1 MDNRIKARDGNFMSS
16 NMLKLKPVEIPLFPL
31 KTVLYPGGRLP
42 LRIFEP
48 RYVDLVTSCL
58 KQSIGFGIVLIRNGS
73 DSRVA
78 DKRQPDIYNV
88 GTYAEIIDF
97 NQLKDGLLGIIAR
110 GKHKFRILRKF
121 EMDDHLLMAEA
132 EFLPAEPREV
142 LDASHMDMVNTL
154 KELVKHP
161 MVQKLQKQ
169 MRIDIDY
176 TDASSVSLRLAELL
190 PLDPDSKQ
198 SLLQLNH
205 PKERLNELARMLTAL
220 SG

>member
-1 MDNRIKARDGNFMSS
+1 MSS
-16 NMLKLKPVEIPLFPL
+16 NMPQPKPIEIPLFPL

-58 KQSIGFGIVLIRNGS
+58 KQSIGFGVVLIRSGS

-78 DKRQPDIYNV
+78 DKQQPDIYNI
-88 GTYAEIIDF
+88 GTYAEIVDF

-132 EFLPAEPREV
+132 EFLPAEAREI
-142 LDASHMDMVNTL
+142 LDASHMGMVDTL

-169 MRIDIDY
+169 MHIDIDY
-176 TDASSVSLRLAELL
+176 ADASSVSMRLAELL
-190 PLDPDSKQ
+190 PLDPDAKQ
-198 SLLQLNH
+198 NLLQLNR
-205 PKERLNELARMLTAL
+205 PKERLTELARMLRAL
-220 SG
+220 S

>member
-1 MDNRIKARDGNFMSS
+1 
-16 NMLKLKPVEIPLFPL
+16 MLKPKPVEIPLFPL

-48 RYVDLVTSCL
+48 RYVDLITSCL
-58 KQSIGFGIVLIRNGS
+58 KQSIGFGVVLIRSGS

-78 DKRQPDIYNV
+78 DNRQPDIYNI

-132 EFLPAEPREV
+132 EFLPAEAREA
-142 LDASHMDMVNTL
+142 LDAGHKDMVDTL

-169 MRIDIDY
+169 MHIDIDY
-176 TDASSVSLRLAELL
+176 NDASSVSLRLAELL
-190 PLDPDSKQ
+190 PLDPEAKQ
-198 SLLQLNH
+198 SLLQLNR
-205 PKERLNELARMLTAL
+205 PKERLTELVRLLTFL
-220 SG
+220 S